1 MSKGTVNK
9 VILIGRLGKDPDMRY
24 APSGTAIANFN
35 MATNQ
40 STKDKDGNFTDHTDW
55 HRVVAFGRTAEVAGE
70 YLVKGK
76 LVYIEGRLQTRSW
89 EDKNGQKKYTTEVV
103 CSNMQL
109 LGSRGDNDAKVDTP
123 PETEEVPDDTATEKG
138 TTEKEEGDDLP
149 F

>member
-24 APSGTAIANFN
+24 APSGTAIANFT

-109 LGSRGDNDAKVDTP
+109 LGSRGDNNAKGDDP
-123 PETEEVPDDTATEKG
+123 PATEEEPDDAATEKVASE
-138 TTEKEEGDDLP
+138 TEEGDDLP

>member
-24 APSGTAIANFN
+24 TPSGTAVANFN

-40 STKDKDGNFTDHTDW
+40 STKDQDGNFTDHTDW

-70 YLVKGK
+70 YLTKGK
-76 LVYIEGRLQTRSW
+76 LVYVEGRLQTRSW
-89 EDKNGQKKYTTEVV
+89 DDKEGKKKYITEVV

-109 LGSRGDNDAKVDTP
+109 LGSRGDSPPKMDDAPADDNEAANEKTESTDAKA
-123 PETEEVPDDTATEKG
+123 DD
-138 TTEKEEGDDLP
+138 DDLP

>member
-89 EDKNGQKKYTTEVV
+89 EDKNGQKKYTTEVI

-123 PETEEVPDDTATEKG
+123 PETEEAPDDAATEKVA
-138 TTEKEEGDDLP
+138 TEKEEGDDLP

>member
-109 LGSRGDNDAKVDTP
+109 LGSRGDNDAKVDTS
-123 PETEEVPDDTATEKG
+123 PETEEVPDDTATEKV